1 MPAMERITGTAKC
14 NYWMPEEGFWS
25 KNQKP
30 DFNDF
35 GKKCNMLHFEGGL

>member
-1 MPAMERITGTAKC
+1 MERIEGTAKC

-35 GKKCNMLHFEGGL
+35 GKSGKILPVEGGL